1 MNMQKKAILFF
12 SICVIAVC
20 LVTAFL
26 GYRNAISGFDK
37 ALTNKA
43 LNDGFY
49 LREVMDGKYDGSW
62 SIKNGQLYK
71 GDALINGKT
80 DNIDRLSEQTG
91 DAITIFQ
98 GDTRVSTTVKKEDG
112 SRATGTKCSA
122 EVADRVLNKGETVNM
137 VTQVVGKD
145 YYVCYQPVKDSSN
158 NIIGMLFVG
167 VPATDLDVMA
177 NAFMTS
183 MAIATVILILIM
195 GVVVT
200 FAVRHTL
207 SPLKS
212 VQSALEHVANGD
224 LSIPDLHIEGS
235 DEIALLA
242 HDTNSMKNAIRTLM
256 SNIAHSAEQVAAASQ
271 ELTATANQTGES
283 IRVVANSAV
292 KMAENNQ
299 DQVRELENT
308 HDKVSNM
315 NNDMTDLTN
324 YSNDMKEAANDSLKG
339 VANGQVTV
347 RKAIETMHN
356 MSKQIDASS
365 VIVEA
370 LGERSASIVQ
380 VIETISNI
388 ASQTNLLALN
398 AAIEAARAGEAGRGF
413 AVVAEEVRKL
423 AEQSEIAAKS
433 ISDMI
438 TTIQS
443 DTIKAVQAMKE
454 NNEGVQEGTKI
465 VSEAGAAFDQISEL
479 ITNMNTQIDV
489 SLKAIEKTGIV
500 CNDIRDIM
508 DNVLQLGNRSAN
520 EAQGVSASTEEQA
533 AMMDEIARASTSLA
547 ELSQSLQNYVT
558 KFKL

>member
-1 MNMQKKAILFF
+1 
-12 SICVIAVC
+12 
-20 LVTAFL
+20 
-26 GYRNAISGFDK
+26 
-37 ALTNKA
+37 
-43 LNDGFY
+43 
-49 LREVMDGKYDGSW
+49 
-62 SIKNGQLYK
+62 
-71 GDALINGKT
+71 
-80 DNIDRLSEQTG
+80 
-91 DAITIFQ
+91 
-98 GDTRVSTTVKKEDG
+98 
-112 SRATGTKCSA
+112 
-122 EVADRVLNKGETVNM
+122 
-137 VTQVVGKD
+137 
-145 YYVCYQPVKDSSN
+145 
-158 NIIGMLFVG
+158 
-167 VPATDLDVMA
+167 
-177 NAFMTS
+177 
-183 MAIATVILILIM
+183 
-195 GVVVT
+195 
-200 FAVRHTL
+200 
-207 SPLKS
+207 
-212 VQSALEHVANGD
+212 VANGD

-242 HDTNSMKNAIRTLM
+242 HDTNSMKNAIRTLL

-339 VANGQVTV
+339 VANGQITV
-347 RKAIETMHN
+347 RKAIDTMHN

-508 DNVLQLGNRSAN
+508 DNVLQLGSRSAN

-547 ELSQSLQNYVT
+547 ELSQSLQNNVT
-558 KFKL
+558 KFKI